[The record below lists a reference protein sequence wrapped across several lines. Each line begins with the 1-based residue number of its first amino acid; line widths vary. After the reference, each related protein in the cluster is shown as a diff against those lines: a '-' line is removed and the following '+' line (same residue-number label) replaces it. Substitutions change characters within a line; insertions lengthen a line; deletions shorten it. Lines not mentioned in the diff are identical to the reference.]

1 MRASLAAFLI
11 GAALA
16 ACAPSSYG
24 AEHAGRVLIAAG
36 EVTILRGAQTIAAQS
51 GTEVESGD
59 TVQLGSR
66 SNAQLLLTD
75 NSIVALRP
83 ETTFRIAQYHYTGR
97 SAPGENAFLALLKGG
112 MRTLTGIIG
121 HIRHEEY
128 HVTTPTATIGIR
140 GTNYALVQCDNNCRN
155 ADGSLAPNGT
165 YGAITFGR
173 ISVTNHTG
181 EHVFGANQ
189 FFSVAGQNTPPHQ
202 LIGPPPFLQDTLQ
215 GRGRA
220 GHEVAQEHGEGG
232 NGKGGTSGGG
242 GESASTVAQTGLGGG
257 TGDTSVTSTTT
268 SVPPPAVL
276 EQTVIPV
283 TSTPS
288 VNTLLQT
295 TLSGTIFYRL
305 AGSTSIPVTSCTG
318 GSCGTITLTDLTL
331 GVNFTTNQAYLK
343 ADFVS
348 LDQTGGNANIFNL
361 GTPFSSG
368 GIPVT
373 VSGGQATIN
382 ATINRSSFPNEQGA
396 FRCLGCASNS
406 YAYGLVAGY
415 LDTISVSGTISG
427 TQANL
432 TLSGS
437 SATGGSGSFN
447 ATLTQTALPNAY
459 AAAMVVPGQTSS
471 TQAIS
476 RSGAYWGVQVGS
488 SQELLAFGSGVGQP
502 TAVVGSATNT
512 IDRSAPTYGNLVW
525 GHWSGSGASIIDYDY
540 NTYTTTSGNEPW
552 ITGQVTTA
560 LPTSLGTVTYTPVG
574 AYITGGGS
582 IGTLNSA
589 SITANFVSQSLSI
602 SLNATNGGDGNVYQ
616 MNGTSGISSVSA
628 RFGAGFSS
636 VTCRGSYCPTGTPG
650 GSFGGFF
657 AGPNAE
663 GAGVAFDAG
672 YLGSSGTG
680 VKGVVAF
687 KR

>member
-1 MRASLAAFLI
+1 MRASLAAILI

-51 GTEVESGD
+51 GTEVQSGD

-75 NSIVALRP
+75 NSIIALRP
-83 ETTFRIAQYHYTGR
+83 ETTFRLAQYHYTGQ

-173 ISVTNHTG
+173 ISVTNRTG

-189 FFSVAGQNTPPHQ
+189 FFTVAGQNTPPQQ

-220 GHEVAQEHGEGG
+220 GHEVAEEHGEH
-232 NGKGGTSGGG
+232 GKGQGGTSGAG

-276 EQTVIPV
+276 VQTIIPV

-295 TLSGTIFYRL
+295 LTGTIFYRL
-305 AGSTSIPVTSCTG
+305 AGSVSLPVSSC
-318 GSCGTITLTDLTL
+318 SNPPCGTITVADLTL

-348 LDQTGGNANIFNL
+348 LDQTGGSANIFNL

-368 GIPVT
+368 GIPIT
-373 VSGGQATIN
+373 VSGGQATFN

-396 FRCLGCASNS
+396 FRCLGCATNS
-406 YAYGLVAGY
+406 FTSGLVPGY

-437 SATGGSGSFN
+437 STAGGSGSFN
-447 ATLTQTALPNAY
+447 ATLTQAALPNPY
-459 AAAMVVPGQTSS
+459 GAAMVIPGATSS
-471 TQAIS
+471 DPTIS
-476 RSGAYWGVQVGS
+476 RSTAYWGVQVGS
-488 SQELLAFGSGVGQP
+488 SQELLAFGSGVGTP
-502 TAVVGSATNT
+502 TGVVGTATNT
-512 IDRSAPTYGNLVW
+512 IVGSAPSYGDLVW
-525 GHWSGSGASIIDYDY
+525 GHWSGAGATIVDYDY
-540 NTYTTTSGNEPW
+540 NTYTTTGGNEPW
-552 ITGQVTTA
+552 ITGQVTAA
-560 LPTSLGTVTYTPVG
+560 LPTSLGTVTFTPVG
-574 AYITGGGS
+574 SYIVGGS
-582 IGTLNSA
+582 AAGTLNSA
-589 SITANFVSQSLSI
+589 SLTANFVSQSMSI
-602 SLNATNGGDGNVYQ
+602 SLNTTTPGNGSTYQ

-628 RFGAGFSS
+628 RFSAGFTS
-636 VTCRGSYCPTGTPG
+636 VSCTGTCSSGSPA

-672 YLGSSGTG
+672 YLGVSGAG